1 MADEPALALRGISA
15 HIGEHAIV
23 TDVTA
28 DFKAGERVAL
38 IGPSGSGKTSLIR
51 IAAGLLPVSKGEVV
65 AYGQPLRRRRDW
77 RLHQRKSAMLFQ
89 AFNLYEMHTVLSN
102 VTWAEA
108 RLRNIRQSSLN
119 EEALTLL
126 DSVGCAALA
135 DRYPFQLSGGQKQR
149 VAFARALIGRPR
161 LLLLDEPT
169 ASLDP
174 EAVGGVLEL
183 LLRVAQDGIDGQAV
197 TILCATHEIGFARSF
212 ADRVLF
218 VQSGRVAQDGAAGDM
233 LDRPELPALAR
244 FLSAIQG

>member
-1 MADEPALALRGISA
+1 MAEGAALALRGVSA
-15 HIGEHAIV
+15 HIGKHAIV

-28 DFKAGERVAL
+28 DFKAGERVVL

-51 IAAGLLPVSKGEVV
+51 IAAGLLPISKGEII
-65 AYGQPLRRRRDW
+65 AFGQPLLERRSW
-77 RLHQRKSAMLFQ
+77 RQHQRKSAMLFQ